1 MEFRSMSMAFLLPF
15 LSFLQL
21 FLEAFLL
28 GDIAGKAGNARNPSI
43 FIADDIAAIPDV
55 THFAIGAN
63 DAVLRI
69 VSAPSGLLIE
79 EGESA
84 LVIIGMNSIE
94 PGVGIVV
101 QGAAGA
107 APNGLVGWTDI

>member
-1 MEFRSMSMAFLLPF
+1 MFLLPF
-15 LSFLQL
+15 LSRLKL

-28 GDIAGKAGNARNPSI
+28 GDIAGKACNAGNPPI

-69 VSAPSGLLIE
+69 IQALAGFLVE
-79 EGESA
+79 KGESA
-84 LVIIGMNSIE
+84 LVIIGMNGIE
-94 PGVGIVV
+94 PGVGI
-101 QGAAGA
+101 
-107 APNGLVGWTDI
+107 LV